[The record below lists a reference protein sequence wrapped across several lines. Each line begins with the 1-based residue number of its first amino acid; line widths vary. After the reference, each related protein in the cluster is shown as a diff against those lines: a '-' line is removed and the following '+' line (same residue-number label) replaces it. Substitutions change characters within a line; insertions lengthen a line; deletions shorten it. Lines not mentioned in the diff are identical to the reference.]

1 MEIVSWFAMRVTYNR
16 EFKAKEFLDKAGL
29 ENYLPVRETVRIKSS
44 RKVKE
49 TVPVVRGLI
58 FVRGLQSDIQAAKS
72 KIPYLQYI
80 VDRRSGTKIIVP
92 DRQMDLFISVTSS
105 GDDKLL
111 YFSGDELNLSKGQR
125 VRITG
130 GEFEGYEG
138 VFLKVKGSSRR
149 RFVVAI
155 EGVVAVALA
164 SVSREM
170 IEVI

>member
-1 MEIVSWFAMRVTYNR
+1 MVSWFAMRVTYNR

-29 ENYLPVRETVRIKSS
+29 ENYLPVRETIRIKSS

-49 TVPVVRGLI
+49 RVPVVRGLI
-58 FVRGLQSDIQAAKS
+58 FVHGLLSDIQEIKAR
-72 KIPYLQYI
+72 IPYLQYI
-80 VDRRSGTKIIVP
+80 VDRRSGNKIIVP

-105 GDDKLL
+105 CDDKLL
-111 YFSGDELNLSKGQR
+111 YFTGDELNLSKGQH
-125 VRITG
+125 VRIIG
-130 GEFEGYEG
+130 GEFDGYEG
-138 VFLKVKGSSRR
+138 VFLKVKGASRR
-149 RFVVAI
+149 CFVVAI

>member
-1 MEIVSWFAMRVTYNR
+1 MVSWFAMRVTYNR
-16 EFKAKEFLDKAGL
+16 EFKAKEFLDKVGL
-29 ENYLPVRETVRIKSS
+29 ENYLPVRETIRIKSS

-49 TVPVVRGLI
+49 RVPVIRGLI
-58 FVRGLQSDIQAAKS
+58 FVHGLQSDIQEVKA

-80 VDRRSGTKIIVP
+80 VDRTGNKIIVP
-92 DRQMDLFISVTSS
+92 DRQMNLFISVTSS
-105 GDDKLL
+105 CDDKLL
-111 YFSGDELNLSKGQR
+111 YFTGDELNLSKGQR
-125 VRITG
+125 VRIIG

-138 VFLKVKGSSRR
+138 VFLKVRGSSRR
-149 RFVVAI
+149 CFVVAI

>member
-1 MEIVSWFAMRVTYNR
+1 MVSWFAMRVTYNR
-16 EFKAKEFLDKAGL
+16 EFKAKEFLDKVGL

-49 TVPVVRGLI
+49 NVPVIRGLI
-58 FVRGLQSDIQAAKS
+58 FVHGLQSDIQEVKA

-80 VDRRSGTKIIVP
+80 VDRNGNKIIVP
-92 DRQMDLFISVTSS
+92 DRQMNLFISVTSS
-105 GDDKLL
+105 CDDKLL
-111 YFSGDELNLSKGQR
+111 YFTADELNLSKGQR
-125 VRITG
+125 VRIIG

-138 VFLKVKGSSRR
+138 VFLKVRGSSRR
-149 RFVVAI
+149 CFVVAI

>member
-1 MEIVSWFAMRVTYNR
+1 MVSWFAMRVTYNR

-29 ENYLPVRETVRIKSS
+29 ENYLPVRETIRIKSS

-49 TVPVVRGLI
+49 RVPVVRGLI
-58 FVRGLQSDIQAAKS
+58 FVHGLLSDIQEIKAR
-72 KIPYLQYI
+72 IPYLQYI
-80 VDRRSGTKIIVP
+80 VDRRSGNKIIVP

-105 GDDKLL
+105 CDDKLL
-111 YFSGDELNLSKGQR
+111 YFTGD
-125 VRITG
+125 
-130 GEFEGYEG
+130 
-138 VFLKVKGSSRR
+138 LKVKGASRR
-149 RFVVAI
+149 CFVVAI